1 MGLCKGFC
9 EGKGSKGTGG
19 ADMCDSWCEGEG
31 KGSEGTG
38 GADMRDSSCEGV
50 GDAAGVHGG
59 RGDAMGGGAYELVDE
74 PVSRKD
80 ACCMTRSV
88 GHGSSG

>member
-1 MGLCKGFC
+1 
-9 EGKGSKGTGG
+9 
-19 ADMCDSWCEGEG
+19 MCDSLCEGEG
-31 KGSEGTG
+31 KGSKGPG
-38 GADMRDSSCEGV
+38 GADMPRDSSCEGV
-50 GDAAGVHGG
+50 GNAAGACRG
-59 RGDAMGGGAYELVDE
+59 RGDAMSGGAYELVDE